1 MAQCQ
6 ITHPDPRQEDPAPP
20 GEVPGNAPGRAFRPL
35 KWQSTD
41 GPARRSTTGA
51 ASLAGQRDM
60 CQEPAIWSRTQVA
73 LGTLPFLVLAAVT
86 VIDLVVGHS
95 IGLLAL
101 LSLGPAFAAV
111 VGGIRR
117 MIIVSCLAL
126 ALCAFLATYKDL
138 VIDTDDKLAFLTV
151 LGVSV
156 AGVIASTLRQRQER
170 ELADVRTVAEAAQQV
185 LLRPVPAE
193 SGAIRIAVRYISATS
208 RATIGG
214 DLYEVIAAADAIR
227 FIIGDVQGKG
237 LEAVKTA
244 STVLGA
250 FREVAPDTSD
260 LAVITARIEATLARE
275 LTQEQFVT
283 AIVGQIS
290 TDGSKVELLNRG
302 HPPPLLVNGA
312 GPRLLE
318 AAEGGLPLGLAEFAG
333 EPGEPGG
340 PGQPGRTSV
349 IEIGPGDRILFYTD
363 GVSEARSRAG
373 EFFPLTRCRAIGEA
387 GEPDQILD
395 ALSAAVLRHVGH
407 ALDDDAAMLLI
418 RRGPA

>member
-1 MAQCQ
+1 
-6 ITHPDPRQEDPAPP
+6 
-20 GEVPGNAPGRAFRPL
+20 V
-35 KWQSTD
+35 
-41 GPARRSTTGA
+41 
-51 ASLAGQRDM
+51 
-60 CQEPAIWSRTQVA
+60 CQEPVIWSRTQVA
-73 LGTLPFLVLAAVT
+73 LWVLPYLVLAAVA
-86 VIDLVVGHS
+86 VIDVMAGHS

-111 VGGIRR
+111 VGGLIR

-126 ALCAFLATYKDL
+126 ALCLFLATYQDRTFGVDDQVAL
-138 VIDTDDKLAFLTV
+138 VTV

-193 SGAIRIAVRYISATS
+193 SGAVRIAVRYISATS

-237 LEAVKTA
+237 LAAVKLA
-244 STVLGA
+244 STALGA

-275 LTQEQFVT
+275 LTDEQFVT
-283 AIVGQIS
+283 AIVGQVS
-290 TDGSKVELLNRG
+290 ADGSKVELLNRG
-302 HPPPLLVNGA
+302 HPPPLLMDGE
-312 GPRLLE
+312 GPRLLGV
-318 AAEGGLPLGLAEFAG
+318 AEG
-333 EPGEPGG
+333 
-340 PGQPGRTSV
+340 
-349 IEIGPGDRILFYTD
+349 GPGDRILFYTD
-363 GVSEARSRAG
+363 GVSEARSRSG
-373 EFFPLTRCRAIGEA
+373 EFFPLTECPAVREA
-387 GEPDQILD
+387 GDPDQILD
-395 ALSAAVLRHVGH
+395 ALSTEVLRHVGH

-418 RRGPA
+418 RREPA

>member
-1 MAQCQ
+1 
-6 ITHPDPRQEDPAPP
+6 
-20 GEVPGNAPGRAFRPL
+20 
-35 KWQSTD
+35 
-41 GPARRSTTGA
+41 
-51 ASLAGQRDM
+51 M
-60 CQEPAIWSRTQVA
+60 CQEPVIWSRTQVA
-73 LGTLPFLVLAAVT
+73 LGALPFLVLAAVT
-86 VIDLVVGHS
+86 LIDVVVGRN

-111 VGGIRR
+111 VGGLRR

-138 VIDTDDKLAFLTV
+138 VIDLDDQLAFVTV

-170 ELADVRTVAEAAQQV
+170 ELADVRIVAEAAQQV

-193 SGAIRIAVRYISATS
+193 SGAVRIAVRYISATS

-214 DLYEVIAAADAIR
+214 DLYEVIAAADATR

-237 LEAVKTA
+237 LEAVKMA

-260 LAVITARIEATLARE
+260 LAVIAARIETTLARE
-275 LTQEQFVT
+275 LSDEQFVT
-283 AIVGQIS
+283 AIIAQVS
-290 TDGSKVELLNRG
+290 ADGSKVELLNRG
-302 HPPPLLVNGA
+302 HPPPLLVDTA

-318 AAEGGLPLGLAEFAG
+318 AAEGGLPLGLAQLAPD
-333 EPGEPGG
+333 PGP
-340 PGQPGRTSV
+340 PGQPAQPGSPGKTAV
-349 IEIGPGDRILFYTD
+349 IEVGPGDRILFYTD
-363 GVSEARSRAG
+363 GVSEARGRSG
-373 EFFPLTRCRAIGEA
+373 EFFPLAQSRAVREG
-387 GEPDQILD
+387 GDPDQILD
-395 ALSAAVLRHVGH
+395 ALSGEVLRHVGH

-418 RRGPA
+418 RREPG

>member
-1 MAQCQ
+1 
-6 ITHPDPRQEDPAPP
+6 
-20 GEVPGNAPGRAFRPL
+20 V
-35 KWQSTD
+35 
-41 GPARRSTTGA
+41 
-51 ASLAGQRDM
+51 
-60 CQEPAIWSRTQVA
+60 CQEPVIWSRTQVA
-73 LGTLPFLVLAAVT
+73 LGALPFLVLAAVAL
-86 VIDLVVGHS
+86 IDVVVGHN

-111 VGGIRR
+111 VGGLRR

-138 VIDTDDKLAFLTV
+138 DIDLDDQLAFVTV

-170 ELADVRTVAEAAQQV
+170 ELADVRIVAEAAQQV

-193 SGAIRIAVRYISATS
+193 SGAVRIAVKYISATS

-214 DLYEVIAAADAIR
+214 DLYEVIAAADATR

-237 LEAVKTA
+237 LEAVKMA

-260 LAVITARIEATLARE
+260 LAVIAARIETTLARE
-275 LTQEQFVT
+275 LSDEQFVT
-283 AIVGQIS
+283 AIIAQVS
-290 TDGSKVELLNRG
+290 ADGSKVELLNRG
-302 HPPPLLVNGA
+302 HPPPLLVDTA

-318 AAEGGLPLGLAEFAG
+318 AAEGGLPLGLAQLAAD
-333 EPGEPGG
+333 PGR
-340 PGQPGRTSV
+340 PGQPTQPGSPGKTAV
-349 IEIGPGDRILFYTD
+349 IEVGPGDRILFYTD
-363 GVSEARSRAG
+363 GVSEARGRSG
-373 EFFPLTRCRAIGEA
+373 EFFPLAQSRAVRA
-387 GEPDQILD
+387 GGDPDQILD
-395 ALSAAVLRHVGH
+395 ALSGEVLRHVGH

-418 RRGPA
+418 RREPG